1 MKTTSTLLMA
11 IFISVASFANAV
23 QSKLSI
29 TVVGN
34 RDIEIIVDNNRYQSN
49 DNSVVINSLQAGSHS
64 IKVYN
69 LKNKGRNI
77 FRNNAKLLYSSTI
90 YVRPGYH
97 IDITIDRNGKAILN
111 ERAIR
116 SNRRNRDWND
126 DYRNDDYR
134 NDDHRN
140 DDYRDNNRNND
151 RKGYTGRAVSSPQFS
166 SMVQT
171 LRREFSENS
180 RLVLAKQMI
189 DRNQFSSDQV
199 KAMMQ
204 LFSFENARLELAKYA
219 YRNTID
225 QRNYFVVYDALS
237 YNSSKE
243 QLANYLKHE
252 WDANRGR

>member
-1 MKTTSTLLMA
+1 MA
-11 IFISVASFANAV
+11 IFISMASFANAV

-34 RDIEIIVDNNRYQSN
+34 KDIEIIVDNNRYQSN
-49 DNSVVINSLQAGSHS
+49 DNSVVINSLQAGSHT

-97 IDITIDRNGKAILN
+97 VDISIDRSGKAIFN
-111 ERAIR
+111 ERAMR
-116 SNRRNRDWND
+116 SNGRNRDWND

-134 NDDHRN
+134 NDNRN
-140 DDYRDNNRNND
+140 NNRN
-151 RKGYTGRAVSSPQFS
+151 GYTGRAVTSQQFS

-199 KAMMQ
+199 KYMMQ

-219 YRNTID
+219 YRNTTD

-237 YNSSKE
+237 YSSSKE

>member
-11 IFISVASFANAV
+11 IFISLASFANAV

-34 RDIEIIVDNNRYQSN
+34 RNIEIMVDNNRYQSN
-49 DNSVVINSLQAGSHS
+49 DNSVVINTLQAGSHT
-64 IKVYN
+64 IKVYD
-69 LKNKGRNI
+69 LKSKGRNI

-97 IDITIDRNGKAILN
+97 IDVTIDRNGKAIMN
-111 ERAIR
+111 ERPIR
-116 SNRRNRDWND
+116 GNGRNRDWND
-126 DYRNDDYR
+126 DYRDD
-134 NDDHRN
+134 
-140 DDYRDNNRNND
+140 NRNNN
-151 RKGYTGRAVSSPQFS
+151 RKGYTGRAVTSQQFS
-166 SMVQT
+166 NMVQT

-180 RLVLAKQMI
+180 RLVLAKQLI

-199 KAMMQ
+199 KSMMQ

-219 YRNTID
+219 YRNTTD

-237 YNSSKE
+237 YSSSKE
-243 QLANYLKHE
+243 QLANYLQHE
-252 WDANRGR
+252 WNADRGR